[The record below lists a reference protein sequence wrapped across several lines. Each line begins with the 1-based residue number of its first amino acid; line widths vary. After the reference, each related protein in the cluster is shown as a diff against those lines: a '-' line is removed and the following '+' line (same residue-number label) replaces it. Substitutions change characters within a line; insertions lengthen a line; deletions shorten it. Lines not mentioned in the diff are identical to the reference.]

1 VPVVLAK
8 LLKITPEEAMR
19 LILEEKR
26 KNGENKKNTNKHKK
40 NGMILKKNL
49 LKKKKLKNLIKT

>member
-19 LILEEKR
+19 LILEEKKR
-26 KNGENKKNTNKHKK
+26 AKKVK
-40 NGMILKKNL
+40 
-49 LKKKKLKNLIKT
+49 

>member
-1 VPVVLAK
+1 MTTQKQTIRGSEPQKVSEIVPVVLAK

-26 KNGENKKNTNKHKK
+26 KNG
-40 NGMILKKNL
+40 
-49 LKKKKLKNLIKT
+49 KTK